1 MIEVKLENA
10 NEIQLALGKMIRML
24 SEAKESLLKKI
35 GIRII
40 NEAVYKH
47 FEEKKDPEGKS
58 WIPVTEKYAERKTK
72 GIKVGEKRRGS
83 RNPGDLLILTK
94 HLYDSMHYE
103 VEDNLVRV
111 IAGDDVQSKKY
122 AAAHNFGLGKLSG
135 RARKFLG
142 IGEVEKKIAEDTIA
156 KFLYG
161 NFSELVGKV

>member
-10 NEIQLALGKMIRML
+10 NEIQLALGKMIRMI
-24 SEAKESLLKKI
+24 SDKEKESLLKKI
-35 GIRII
+35 GMRII

-47 FEEKKDPEGKS
+47 FEEKTDPDGRS
-58 WIPVTEKYAERKTK
+58 WPSVTAKYAERKSK
-72 GIKVGEKRRGS
+72 GIKIGEKKRGS
-83 RNPGDLLILTK
+83 RNPGDLLVLTR

-103 VEDNLVRV
+103 VNSNIVRI
-111 IAGDDVQSKKY
+111 IAGDDTISKKY

-142 IGEVEKKIAEDTIA
+142 IGELEQKIADDTIS

-161 NFSELVGKV
+161 QLGKV